1 MFSFIAELFGKSR
14 DVRALDR
21 QLHISGINPRAV
33 NDATKFTICK
43 WIQEATAAS
52 GQSDGPEAASRRQE
66 TLRTEAAEL
75 LAYCILGSSDF
86 EEANSAALADR
97 LEQRLAAAIE
107 DESGFDAG
115 IIMLTLHAGIAGPE
129 LAARV
134 ELEEDA

>member
-43 WIQEATAAS
+43 WIQEAKVPSGQAEAPEVAS
-52 GQSDGPEAASRRQE
+52 GRQE
-66 TLRTEAAEL
+66 TLRAEAAEM
-75 LAYCILGSSDF
+75 LAYCILGRSDF

-97 LEQRLAAAIE
+97 LDERLADAIE
-107 DESGFDAG
+107 DDSGFDAG

-134 ELEEDA
+134 ELEEDV